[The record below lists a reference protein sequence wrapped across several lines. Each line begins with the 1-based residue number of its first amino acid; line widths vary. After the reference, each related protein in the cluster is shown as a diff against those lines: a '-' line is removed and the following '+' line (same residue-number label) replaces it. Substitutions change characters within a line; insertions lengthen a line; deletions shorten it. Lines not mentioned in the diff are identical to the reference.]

1 MRVAVS
7 GSANTGKSTFIK
19 DFLKNWEGI
28 YSTPEQSY
36 RDIIKEKKLKHS
48 DKTTRETQK
57 IILDSMVES
66 HMAYT
71 KNDNII
77 FDRCPLDNIIY
88 SLHSYDK
95 ESSDIDSDFIDGCI
109 PIVKE
114 TMKFIDIILY
124 IPYDAR
130 VAIQQ
135 KENRVT
141 KEEYILEIDNIFKE
155 VERQYHAESSPFFQ
169 HDDRPALISITG
181 SARERIKQAS
191 LYITE
196 DGDGYQEGDSAIDWE
211 ELAQFGI
218 SPKDVFPDGVV
229 R

>member
-28 YSTPEQSY
+28 YSTPDQSY

-48 DKTTRETQK
+48 DKTTKETQK

-71 KNDNII
+71 KTDNVI

-95 ESSDIDSDFIDGCI
+95 ESSDIDSDFIDECI
-109 PIVKE
+109 PIVRE
-114 TMKFIDIILY
+114 SMKFLDIILY
-124 IPYDAR
+124 IPYDER

-135 KENRVT
+135 GKTRVSR
-141 KEEYILEIDNIFKE
+141 KEYILEIDNIFKE
-155 VERQYHAESSPFFQ
+155 VERQYHSESCPFFQ
-169 HDDRPALISITG
+169 HDDRPALISING
-181 SARERIKQAS
+181 SSRERIKQAS
-191 LYITE
+191 MYITD
-196 DGDGYQEGDSAIDWE
+196 DGSEFEEGDSAIDWN